1 MCDAG
6 QSLQLRS
13 SLRKSLG
20 SEQKA
25 NREQDID
32 KHVRFACSKDAAS
45 EQHSQ
50 FPSTNILL
58 NDENERKRT
67 TESDGSACEHSR
79 RAKKNKPNERII
91 RLSQALETL
100 LRNSK
105 LREIGPALES
115 CREDAELLLDRALT
129 FTEIALDNDIR
140 KHQLEVMMDNG
151 AEQRAVVDMQRQKQI
166 ERVKAACDSANEVV
180 FLKTLR
186 VFLFRWKLLCAM
198 ESCVSKLKA
207 NVEREENGECGDE
220 TSLLSEIDALMFDA
234 DICRQ
239 LSDKMA
245 NFHI

>member
-1 MCDAG
+1 MFSGIFVQTPYILALLVY
-6 QSLQLRS
+6 LQ
-13 SLRKSLG
+13 
-20 SEQKA
+20 
-25 NREQDID
+25 N
-32 KHVRFACSKDAAS
+32 AAS
-45 EQHSQ
+45 V
-50 FPSTNILL
+50 PSMQ
-58 NDENERKRT
+58 RKRT

-91 RLSQALETL
+91 RLNQALETL

-166 ERVKAACDSANEVV
+166 ERVKAACDSANE
-180 FLKTLR
+180 
-186 VFLFRWKLLCAM
+186 LLCAM

-207 NVEREENGECGDE
+207 NVEREESGECGDE

>member
-1 MCDAG
+1 MDLPFMPGWKSGKWMDLASYCGKGEDEE
-6 QSLQLRS
+6 SRLISSFLLR
-13 SLRKSLG
+13 
-20 SEQKA
+20 
-25 NREQDID
+25 NIIN
-32 KHVRFACSKDAAS
+32 AAS
-45 EQHSQ
+45 VRSVQ
-50 FPSTNILL
+50 
-58 NDENERKRT
+58 RKRT

-91 RLSQALETL
+91 RLNQALETL

-105 LREIGPALES
+105 LREMGPALES

-140 KHQLEVMMDNG
+140 KHQLEVMVDNG
-151 AEQRAVVDMQRQKQI
+151 AEQRAVVDTQRQKEI
-166 ERVKAACDSANEVV
+166 ERVKAACDSAS
-180 FLKTLR
+180 
-186 VFLFRWKLLCAM
+186 KLLCAM

-207 NVEREENGECGDE
+207 NVEREESGECGDE
-220 TSLLSEIDALMFDA
+220 TSLLSEIDGLMFDA